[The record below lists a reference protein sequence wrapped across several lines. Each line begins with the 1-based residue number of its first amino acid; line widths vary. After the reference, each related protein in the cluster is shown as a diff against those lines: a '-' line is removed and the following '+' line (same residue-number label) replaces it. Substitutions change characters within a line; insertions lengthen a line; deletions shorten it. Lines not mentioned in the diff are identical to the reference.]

1 MLVVRPSTLADLP
14 QVINLAEQS
23 HVGVTSLPTDT
34 AKLREK
40 IVASTISLD
49 ADVAFHGEE
58 SYFFVL
64 EDCDTGRLHGCA
76 GIVASAGFSEPFYSY
91 RNDTFV
97 HASRELGI
105 HSKAH
110 VLSLCHDLTGYTLL
124 TGFYVDPDLKNSAV
138 AEGLLRARLM
148 FVANHPAR
156 FASHVVAE
164 LIGHS
169 DETGESPFWNAVGR
183 NFFDVGYDEAERLC
197 SLHSRSFIAEMMPSY
212 PVYVSLLPDDAQE
225 VIGAV
230 HPQAV
235 LSHDVLVREGFESD
249 RYIDIFDGGPTLKAD
264 LASIHTV
271 AYSHSATVVLSEDPT
286 GISSYLISNF
296 GLSGFRAV
304 IVQTQWEPDAPINLS
319 PEVALALGVNEGS
332 TVRVV
337 PLWSNGVQP

>member
-1 MLVVRPSTLADLP
+1 MLVVRPATLADLP
-14 QVINLAEQS
+14 QVISLAEQS
-23 HVGVTSLPTDT
+23 HIGVTSLSTDM

-40 IVASTISLD
+40 IIVSKTSLD

-64 EDCDTGRLHGCA
+64 EDSDTGRLHGCA

-105 HSKAH
+105 HSKAQ

-138 AEGLLRARLM
+138 GEGLLRARLM

-169 DETGESPFWNAVGR
+169 DETGDSPFWNAVGR
-183 NFFDVGYDEAERLC
+183 NFFDVSYDEAERLC
-197 SLHSRSFIAEMMPSY
+197 SLHSRTFIAELMPSY

-225 VIGAV
+225 VMGAV
-230 HPQAV
+230 HPQSA
-235 LSHDVLVREGFESD
+235 LSHDVLIREGFESD

-264 LASIHTV
+264 LASIQTV
-271 AYSHSATVVLSEDPT
+271 ANSHLATVVVGERPVSA
-286 GISSYLISNF
+286 SNYLVSNL
-296 GLSGFRAV
+296 GLSGFRA
-304 IVQTQWEPDAPINLS
+304 ITVQTEWLPDAPLILS
-319 PEVALALGVNEGS
+319 PEAALALAVTEGS
-332 TVRVV
+332 SVRVV
-337 PLWSNGVQP
+337 PLWSTGVQP

>member
-1 MLVVRPSTLADLP
+1 MLVVRPAALADLP
-14 QVINLAEQS
+14 QICGLADQS

-40 IVASTISLD
+40 IIASMTSLE
-49 ADVAFHGEE
+49 ADVVFHGEE

-64 EDCDTGRLHGCA
+64 EDSDTGRLHGCA

-91 RNDTFV
+91 RNDSFV
-97 HASRELGI
+97 HASREFGI

-124 TGFYVDPDLKNSAV
+124 TSFYIEPGLRNSAV
-138 AEGLLRARLM
+138 GEGFLRARLM

-169 DETGESPFWNAVGR
+169 DEAGEAPFWNAIGR
-183 NFFDVGYDEAERLC
+183 HFFDVSYDEAERLC
-197 SLHSRSFIAEMMPSY
+197 SLHSRTFIAELMPSY

-225 VIGAV
+225 VMGAV
-230 HPQAV
+230 HPQAA
-235 LSHDVLVREGFESD
+235 LSHDVLLREGFESD

-264 LASIHTV
+264 LASIQTV
-271 AYSHSATVVLSEDPT
+271 AHSHLATVAISEQPSGT
-286 GISSYLISNF
+286 SSYLISNL
-296 GLSGFRAV
+296 GLGGFRA
-304 IVQTQWEPDAPINLS
+304 ITVQVEWVPDAPIVLS
-319 PEVALALGVNEGS
+319 PEAALALAVSEGS
-332 TVRVV
+332 SVRVV
-337 PLWSNGVQP
+337 PLWSTGVQP